1 MHAENFGA
9 FGTRT
14 EVKLDLTSLNPLT
27 KGVIGAGIT
36 SHDAA
41 SLQSL
46 AGKWLRV
53 SSLARAHPRSNNSG
67 SSSSTST
74 SNGLPTSSSF
84 ELVLDAESVLE
95 VMPLHAAEIRV
106 LLREYALSTANNA
119 HVTTRRPPPPALPP
133 GTGAAP
139 PRLATVPGAAPGSGA
154 TVPLMQPPNT
164 TTAVAAAT
172 AAASTLSR
180 RTHGRSGGELWC
192 LAEVLA
198 TPVPEAEVWVVAT
211 LQGYYPN
218 TDADSSDYP
227 LAQQEPRALPNGRGG
242 GSGAGGGAAT
252 PPLLPGAW
260 RWVLALTLEDDTAK
274 LSAMVAP
281 AAAAS
286 LVGVCAATHEDEALP
301 GQADYDGKGAGV
313 EADRGA
319 GRYPSLA
326 ARRAR
331 QRLENLKGAKV
342 ECGIALELFK
352 EPTSGLLRL
361 TPFITAVQVL

>member
-14 EVKLDLTSLNPLT
+14 EVKLDLTSLNSVA

-119 HVTTRRPPPPALPP
+119 HVTTRRPPA

-139 PRLATVPGAAPGSGA
+139 PRLATVPGTGA
-154 TVPLMQPPNT
+154 TVPLMQPPA

-252 PPLLPGAW
+252 SPLLPGAW

>member
-1 MHAENFGA
+1 MHAAGFGA

-14 EVKLDLTSLNPLT
+14 EVKLDLTSLISLT
-27 KGVIGAGIT
+27 KGIIGAGIS

-53 SSLARAHPRSNNSG
+53 SSLARAHPRGNNSG
-67 SSSSTST
+67 SSSSS
-74 SNGLPTSSSF
+74 SSSSSMNGASTSSSF

-95 VMPLHAAEIRV
+95 VMPLHAAEIRL

-119 HVTTRRPPPPALPP
+119 NVTTRHPSPAVPA

-139 PRLATVPGAAPGSGA
+139 PLLAAVPGAAPGTGA
-154 TVPLMQPPNT
+154 TVPLVQPPA
-164 TTAVAAAT
+164 TTAVAAA
-172 AAASTLSR
+172 ASTGSR

-227 LAQQEPRALPNGRGG
+227 LAQQEPRVLPHGG
-242 GSGAGGGAAT
+242 GGGAGGGAT
-252 PPLLPGAW
+252 YSPILPGAW

-301 GQADYDGKGAGV
+301 GQADYDGEGAGV

-352 EPTSGLLRL
+352 EPATGLLRL
-361 TPFITAVQVL
+361 TPFITAVHVL